1 VPRRERIAISMIAS
15 RVIEL
20 IEESTQS
27 VPGTLHEETE
37 LACTGVWDSMSM
49 VMFIGL
55 VQEETGVELKAEDMQ
70 SCATPAQ
77 LTNAIAR
84 RARR

>member
-1 VPRRERIAISMIAS
+1 MQRRERIAISMIAS

-27 VPGTLHEETE
+27 VPGTLQEETE
-37 LACTGVWDSMSM
+37 LTDTGVWDSMSM

-55 VQEETGVELKAEDMQ
+55 VLEETGVELKAEDMQ
-70 SCATPAQ
+70 SCATPGQ
-77 LTNAIAR
+77 LRMAIAR
-84 RARR
+84 RAQR